1 MYVTNKKLSCTY
13 VTVQLLD
20 FISYYRTM
28 AKVLDKSSNVDK
40 NLLCMA
46 EALAEARSGLAEG
59 GVPIGC
65 VLVRDGQVI
74 GRGHNRRI
82 QRNSVIL
89 HAEMDCLEAVG
100 RQTAA
105 FYKECTIYTTLSPC
119 AMCSGAI
126 RLYGIPRVVIG
137 ENKNFCGDETLLQA
151 HNVQIDVLNSKECE
165 ELLATYITENTAIWY
180 EDIGH
185 E

>member
-1 MYVTNKKLSCTY
+1 MYIRSV
-13 VTVQLLD
+13 D
-20 FISYYRTM
+20 FISYNRTM
-28 AKVLDKSSNVDK
+28 ANVLDKSSNLDK

-46 EALAEARSGLAEG
+46 EALAEARIGLAEG

-65 VLVRDGQVI
+65 VLARGGQVI
-74 GRGHNRRI
+74 ARGHNRRI

-89 HAEMDCLEAVG
+89 HAEMDCLEAAG

-151 HNVQIDVLNSKECE
+151 HNVQIDVLNSMECQ
-165 ELLATYITENTAIWY
+165 ELLATYITKNPSTWY
-180 EDIGH
+180 EDIGQNEH
-185 E
+185 